1 MSETKAVLGARMRQS
16 YSSWPERLGEAAG
29 WGGELMTWKWERGLA
44 AAGKR
49 EEELPCSPKGSS
61 QPGGWGVRLRE
72 RGVLLLTEPPPYVF
86 CSRLRGARC
95 CSTWSR
101 LFRARPS
108 GVLLL
113 PRRQG
118 ARFLIGKP
126 GSERQ
131 REQVLT

>member
-1 MSETKAVLGARMRQS
+1 MSETKAVLGERMRQS

-61 QPGGWGVRLRE
+61 EPGGWGVRLRE
-72 RGVLLLTEPPPYVF
+72 RGCSFSPSRRLTSSAATSAGLGAAVPGVDYSGPGLPACCCYLGGREP
-86 CSRLRGARC
+86 
-95 CSTWSR
+95 
-101 LFRARPS
+101 
-108 GVLLL
+108 
-113 PRRQG
+113 
-118 ARFLIGKP
+118 RFLIGKP